1 MNCTEIAKQL
11 QLQLV
16 VELQLRRRENSTE
29 DNIDQEVEEEDG

>member
-16 VELQLRRRENSTE
+16 VELQLGRREDSTE